1 STFSYMNFTLSGLL
15 DIRNGGDIWNGTQAR
30 LNRIGRSEESADREH
45 TFIIP
50 GVKEDGSANDIP
62 VEARDYWQYYK
73 GDFGATEEAIQDGG
87 WVRLRELTL
96 SYLITKVKFVR
107 SIELSV
113 SGRNLWV
120 STDYSGVDPE
130 TSLTG
135 AGSNYTGIDWFVMP
149 NTKSYSVGVKVTL

>member
-1 STFSYMNFTLSGLL
+1 EASGDGEGTFT
-15 DIRNGGDIWNGTQAR
+15 
-30 LNRIGRSEESADREH
+30 
-45 TFIIP
+45 IP
-50 GVKEDGSANDIP
+50 VVNEDGSANDIP

-87 WVRLRELTL
+87 WVRLRELSL
-96 SYLITKVKFVR
+96 GYVINKVKYFR

-113 SGRNLWV
+113 SARNLWL
-120 STDYSGVDPE
+120 STDYTGVDPE

-149 NTKSYSVGVKVTL
+149 NTKSYSVGLKVTL